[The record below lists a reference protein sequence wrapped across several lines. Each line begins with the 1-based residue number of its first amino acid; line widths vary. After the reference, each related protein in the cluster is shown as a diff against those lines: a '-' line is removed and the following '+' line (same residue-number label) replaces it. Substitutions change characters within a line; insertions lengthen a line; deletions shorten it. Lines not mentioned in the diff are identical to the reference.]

1 MHINEQRKIEINGIL
16 QYISIRSE
24 KEDAP
29 LLLYLHGGPGDAAL
43 PLVLKYNSE
52 LEKYFTVIVLEQ
64 RGSGKSY
71 YKFNDDTVNIDTF
84 VQDIYT
90 LIKIMLDRFGHK
102 KLYLLGHSWGSVLG
116 LKFITLYPE
125 LVYTYIGCG
134 QVVNMKK
141 SSQYAYDFAVKN
153 ADKKTLEKLKKIDCS
168 YTGENWIQD
177 LLFVTGLVVKYKGSL
192 YQKSNYNDLIFPFL
206 FSKYY
211 GINDLIN
218 RQKGSMQAI
227 QFLWQELMQ
236 VNFEDQTSYGVP
248 VIFVEGRYD
257 SHVSS
262 SLAESYYHTIQ
273 SEKKL
278 VWFDRSCHFPQWS
291 ENKKFN
297 QLVIDLL

>member
-1 MHINEQRKIEINGIL
+1 MHINEQRKIEINGVL

-84 VQDIYT
+84 VQDIHT
-90 LIKIMLDRFGHK
+90 LIKIMLDHFGHK
-102 KLYLLGHSWGSVLG
+102 KLYLIGHSWGSVLG

-177 LLFVTGLVVKYKGSL
+177 LLFVTRLVVKYKGSL

-211 GINDLIN
+211 RINDLIN

-248 VIFVEGRYD
+248 VIFAEGRYD